1 MTFDPTPHHIP
12 ERPDGL
18 DDSHLAFLD
27 SLRESGTPLV
37 NMYGAPFKLQEAF
50 GLDRKTS
57 LAVIGYW
64 AETFD
69 DSRRPARD

>member
-1 MTFDPTPHHIP
+1 MTFDTTPHHIP

-27 SLRESGTPLV
+27 SLRESGAI
-37 NMYGAPFKLQEAF
+37 NMYGAPSVLQEAF

-57 LAVIGYW
+57 LAVFGYW